1 MLSFFSKVFEKI
13 VYNHVID
20 FIDTNNLLSKQ
31 QFGFRKNHSTNHAV
45 ITLIDRISAALD
57 SGRAVVGCYID
68 LKKAFDTVNHRILIN
83 KLQLYGI
90 RGHILDWFR
99 SYLQNRKQYIHIDD
113 TNSNLG
119 SISCGVQQ
127 GSILGP
133 LLFILYIND
142 ISNISHL
149 MHTILFADD
158 TTILIESDHVSTA
171 LKLMNKELQKLN
183 TWLTANK
190 LSLNISKTHYM
201 VFDRGKEKND
211 QDSLYLN
218 KILIERVKFTKF
230 LGVIIDE
237 KLTWTHHISYIKNK
251 ISKGFGIILRARKFF
266 NKSAL
271 LKLYNFFVL
280 PYLIYCVEIWGNA
293 SEIHILP
300 IITLKKNCTCHY
312 VFSVFS
318 TY

>member
-20 FIDTNNLLSKQ
+20 FIDTNNLRSKQ
-31 QFGFRKNHSTNHAV
+31 LFSFRKNHSINHAV
-45 ITLIDRISAALD
+45 ITLIDKISADLD

-68 LKKAFDTVNHRILIN
+68 LKKALNTVNHRILIN

-90 RGHILDWFR
+90 RDDILDWFR
-99 SYLQNRKQYIHIDD
+99 SYLQNQKQNIHIND
-113 TNSNLG
+113 TNSNIG
-119 SISCGVQQ
+119 SISCGVPQ

-133 LLFILYIND
+133 LLFILNIND
-142 ISNISHL
+142 ISHL

-201 VFDRGKEKND
+201 VFDRGKEKKD

-218 KILIERVKFTKF
+218 KILIERVKLTKL
-230 LGVIIDE
+230 LGVTIDE

-251 ISKGFGIILRARKFF
+251 ISKGIGKILRARKFF

-271 LKLYNFFVL
+271 LKLYNYFVL

-293 SEIHILP
+293 FEILP
-300 IITLKKNCTCHY
+300 IITLKKIVRTCHY
-312 VFSVFS
+312 VFSVLS
-318 TY
+318 TS

>member
-1 MLSFFSKVFEKI
+1 
-13 VYNHVID
+13 
-20 FIDTNNLLSKQ
+20 
-31 QFGFRKNHSTNHAV
+31 
-45 ITLIDRISAALD
+45 
-57 SGRAVVGCYID
+57 
-68 LKKAFDTVNHRILIN
+68 
-83 KLQLYGI
+83 
-90 RGHILDWFR
+90 
-99 SYLQNRKQYIHIDD
+99 
-113 TNSNLG
+113 
-119 SISCGVQQ
+119 
-127 GSILGP
+127 
-133 LLFILYIND
+133 
-142 ISNISHL
+142 

-271 LKLYNFFVL
+271 LKLYNSFVL

-300 IITLKKNCTCHY
+300 IITLKKKNCTCHY